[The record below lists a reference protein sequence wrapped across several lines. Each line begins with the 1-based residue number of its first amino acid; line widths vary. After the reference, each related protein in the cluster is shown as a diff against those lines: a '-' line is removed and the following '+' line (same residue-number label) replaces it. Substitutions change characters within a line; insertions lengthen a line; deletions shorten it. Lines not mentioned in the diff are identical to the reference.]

1 MEAVERARILGV
13 AIARGDVETV
23 LAGVHPD
30 VVWLPPSRLF
40 GPEPGQD
47 RYVGPAEVRA
57 WMSRLPERDYVV
69 EQAGFEAVGRGVL
82 SPTDLRFDD
91 GERRCVFMAFVFE
104 DGLLREGRMF
114 AFERTARAWLED
126 AA

>member
-1 MEAVERARILGV
+1 
-13 AIARGDVETV
+13 
-23 LAGVHPD
+23 
-30 VVWLPPSRLF
+30 
-40 GPEPGQD
+40 
-47 RYVGPAEVRA
+47 
-57 WMSRLPERDYVV
+57 MSRLPERDYVV

-91 GERRCVFMAFVFE
+91 GERRRVFMAFVFE
-104 DGLLREGRMF
+104 DDLLREGRMF